1 MNIEQVRAFY
11 HVASM
16 RSFTRAARELFITQP
31 AVSQEIKAL
40 ETSLGV
46 MLFDRSGKKV
56 QMTTEGEALFSQAR
70 RLFALHEEIESLL
83 GRSRSLQHGQIR
95 IGSTALMGTY
105 FLPKIIGRF
114 NRKYPGIEIDLQMG
128 NSDQVMNLV
137 LEGLV
142 DLGFSGMTVSH
153 TRLKST
159 LIHQEKLVMVASPR
173 HPIAARRISLDD
185 VSEIPFIWREKG
197 TQTRKLIEKW
207 FVGQLRGRYPRKS
220 IELQNMEAAKRMVE
234 EGYGITVVP
243 EAAVK
248 REISAGWLKPLHVEG
263 LNVVNSYYLVSLK
276 RKRLNSAAEA
286 FQTMLSK
293 TRLFSCG
300 ENLRTGAQGET
311 SRIRSSPHQVG
322 WTAAHGCHLSPFLL
336 H

>member
-11 HVASM
+11 HVASTG
-16 RSFTRAARELFITQP
+16 SFTRAARELFITQP

-83 GRSRSLQHGQIR
+83 GRSRNLQHGQIR

-142 DLGFSGMTVSH
+142 DLGFSGMTVNH

-173 HPIAARRISLDD
+173 HPIGARSISLDD

-207 FVGQLRGRYPRKS
+207 FLRQLRGHYPRKS

-276 RKRLNSAAEA
+276 RKKFNSAAEA

-300 ENLRTGAQGET
+300 DNLRTGAQGEA
-311 SRIRSSPHQVG
+311 SRIR
-322 WTAAHGCHLSPFLL
+322 
-336 H
+336 